1 MDELDRQLLNTIQAD
16 VPLVVRPFGQLA
28 GRLGCDEAAVL
39 DRIDALRQT
48 GIIREISAIF
58 DAVALGYRQ
67 ALVALGV
74 PADGLDQA
82 GQIAASHPGV
92 SHCYGRS
99 GEMNLW
105 LTLATSPGSRLG
117 LEASAA
123 LLARLSGATRHMVLP
138 TLRRYKLQVRFDMEG
153 DEPTPAQGTGS
164 VAPQEQG
171 ACPRSSNTHQHAP
184 DPSANSGDRHLRPGG
199 TARRDYGASPLPPL
213 TDTQMRVIR
222 ALQIDLPDQL
232 EPFAPLAAAEALD
245 VDALLD
251 CGRAMLESGHMRR
264 YAAVLHHRAAGGKA
278 NVLVAWAADP
288 AQADADG
295 PRAAQVAGISH
306 CYLRPA
312 GPGWPYKLYTM
323 IHGRSQQDCRLA
335 IETILATTSLTGHV
349 ELWTAAEYK
358 KRRVSLFGPEEE
370 QWEAKYA

>member
-16 VPLVVRPFGQLA
+16 VPLIARPFGQLA
-28 GRLGCDEAAVL
+28 GRLGCDEAAVV
-39 DRIDALRQT
+39 DRIAALRQT

-67 ALVALGV
+67 ALVALSV
-74 PADGLDQA
+74 PADKLDQA
-82 GQIAASHPGV
+82 GTIAASHPGV

-105 LTLATSPGSRLG
+105 LTLAMSPRSRLG
-117 LEASAA
+117 LEASAE
-123 LLARLSGATRHMVLP
+123 LLARLVGATTHMVLP

-153 DEPTPAQGTGS
+153 DEPTPAQGNGS
-164 VAPQEQG
+164 AAPQEQG

-184 DPSANSGDRHLRPGG
+184 DPSANSGDRHLRPGP

-213 TDTQMRVIR
+213 TDTQIRAIR
-222 ALQIDLPDQL
+222 ALQIDLPGQL

-245 VDALLD
+245 VDTLLD
-251 CGRAMLESGHMRR
+251 CGREMLKAGYMRR
-264 YAAVLHHRAAGGKA
+264 YSAVLFHRAAGGKA
-278 NVLVAWAADP
+278 NVLVAWAADA

-312 GPGWPYKLYTM
+312 GPGWPYNLYTM
-323 IHGRSQQDCRLA
+323 IHGRSEQDCRLA

-349 ELWTAAEYK
+349 ELWTTAEYK
-358 KRRVSLFGPEEE
+358 KRRVPLFGPQEA
-370 QWEAKYA
+370 QWEARNA